1 MFKAE
6 LLFSLNC
13 YAQNRIKDVLNHV
26 KLRLMWR
33 SNSKRMINNDWA
45 IVLYSGKIQ
54 GMKVWLHN
62 VCSIVH
68 RLLNCSSFKIS
79 VSENSLEI

>member
-1 MFKAE
+1 MHPNVAEENMFKAE

-54 GMKVWLHN
+54 GMKVWLHMY
-62 VCSIVH
+62 V
-68 RLLNCSSFKIS
+68 RLFIGC
-79 VSENSLEI
+79 